1 VVTTIIVAV
10 QRLIDREIGATLTVN
25 YAPPEPPSDTPNGG
39 MRPFVIVLVVLV
51 ALFVG
56 VGSFLGVR
64 SCVASR
70 SSETQQ
76 QQQTES
82 AQTSVTAPT
91 GTSSETVTYVER
103 ESVPYTH
110 VTDDPVAEIAR
121 LRAAYTPEATACE
134 AELSQGVFEL
144 GDSRVEFR
152 DGMANGHQYAL
163 RDVSVYGGT
172 TTPTYVFTLVDDA
185 GNAWSSNVVVGTNA
199 SGGSSVTLSCAA
211 FGNDVMTR
219 HEV

>member
-1 VVTTIIVAV
+1 M
-10 QRLIDREIGATLTVN
+10 TVN
-25 YAPPEPPSDTPNGG
+25 YAPPEQPSGGSKGKTPL
-39 MRPFVIVLVVLV
+39 VIVAVVV
-51 ALFVG
+51 AALG
-56 VGSFLGVR
+56 VGAASFFGVR

-70 SSETQQ
+70 SSDVQP
-76 QQQTES
+76 QQTES
-82 AQTSVTAPT
+82 AKTSVSAPT

-110 VTDDPVAEIAR
+110 VTDDPAAEIAR

-152 DGMANGHQYAL
+152 DGYANGHAYAL
-163 RDVSVYGGT
+163 RDVSVYGAT

-211 FGNDVMTR
+211 FGSDVMTR
-219 HEV
+219 HE